1 MAILISTIVDQGL
14 VVDGD
19 SGLYGH
25 FNFYYCRSNHLCLLD
40 FQVYM
45 AILISTIVDGRQ
57 SDEYVGEVYMAILI
71 STIDVNLTKLPQ
83 TLRR

>member
-45 AILISTIVDGRQ
+45 AILISTIVDGR
-57 SDEYVGEVYMAILI
+57 
-71 STIDVNLTKLPQ
+71 
-83 TLRR
+83 